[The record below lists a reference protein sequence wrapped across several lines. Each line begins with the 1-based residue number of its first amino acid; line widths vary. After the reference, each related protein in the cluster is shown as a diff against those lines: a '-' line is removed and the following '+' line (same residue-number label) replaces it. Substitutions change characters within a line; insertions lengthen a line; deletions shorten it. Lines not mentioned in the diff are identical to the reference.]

1 MSNYN
6 RNPLEDLR
14 QFFSQRSMLAVLILI
29 NAGVWL
35 LVKIAYVF
43 SFLYAQPGSVS
54 SNEWIMHFL
63 AVPAYLPALVSAPWS
78 LLTYMFL
85 HLDFWHIL
93 FNMLWLYWFGR
104 IFLEY
109 LDQRKLVAVY
119 LLGGI
124 CGAIVYVL
132 SFNIFPVY
140 KVILA
145 ESVAIG
151 ASASVMAIVI
161 AIAAYVPNY
170 TINLLFIGRIRII
183 YVALVIFILTSAV
196 DFSVNSGGKLAHIG
210 GALFGYLFTL
220 NIRKGRDIGKGINR
234 IIDFFATLFKPRSKM
249 KVTYRKPATDYD
261 YNKIKTEH
269 QSRINHILDKISK
282 GGYDSLT
289 KEEKD
294 ILFKESQKKN

>member
-1 MSNYN
+1 M
-6 RNPLEDLR
+6 
-14 QFFSQRSMLAVLILI
+14 AVLDNILKSFRSGTSLTRLIYI
-29 NAGVWL
+29 NVAVFLIISVVSIIAFLLNNQTIPVKVIDLLSVPASLSAL
-35 LVKIAYVF
+35 LVR
-43 SFLYAQPGSVS
+43 
-54 SNEWIMHFL
+54 
-63 AVPAYLPALVSAPWS
+63 PWTVI
-78 LLTYMFL
+78 TYMFT
-85 HLDFWHIL
+85 HKDIWHIL

-140 KVILA
+140 QGIIN

-220 NIRKGRDIGKGINR
+220 NIKKGRDIGRGINR
-234 IIDFFATLFKPRSKM
+234 IIDFFATLFKPRKKM
-249 KVTYRKPATDYD
+249 KVTYKKPATEYD
-261 YNKIKTEH
+261 YNKLKTER
-269 QSRINHILDKISK
+269 QARINQILDKISK

-289 KEEKD
+289 KEEKE
-294 ILFKESQKKN
+294 ILFKESQQKN